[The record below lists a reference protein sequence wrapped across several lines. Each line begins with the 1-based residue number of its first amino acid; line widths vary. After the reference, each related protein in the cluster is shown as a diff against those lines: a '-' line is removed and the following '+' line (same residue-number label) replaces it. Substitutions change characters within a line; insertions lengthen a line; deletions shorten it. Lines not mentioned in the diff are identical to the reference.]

1 MSRKT
6 FWIEM
11 DNRWNLV
18 VVMLERFGSNR
29 LGGRD
34 VGGRLRGGD
43 VGQGWGEGWHT
54 TVLYFLQPGLQQT
67 VLETTIN
74 LTTYTYSP
82 VKREGFMRATI

>member
-43 VGQGWGEGWHT
+43 VGQGWGESWHT
-54 TVLYFLQPGLQQT
+54 AVLYFLQPGLQQT

-74 LTTYTYSP
+74 LTTY
-82 VKREGFMRATI
+82 I